1 MDSKTDPVI
10 IGGSVFFLS
19 DKVGFMS
26 DTAKGDARLACAV
39 KWLRGLDAAYGIDTE
54 SIAPASVDASFRR
67 YFRVSGKDGKTFI
80 VMDAPPDKEP
90 IAPFV
95 RIDGLMQAAGLN
107 VPQLFETDEA
117 QGFIL
122 MNDLGRETFLNVLD
136 EKNAPA
142 LFDAATD
149 ALVKWR
155 AASRP
160 SVLPE
165 YDKAV
170 LSREI
175 HLFNEWYVAKH
186 RKFTM
191 SEKQTAVIEAV
202 FDKIIANNLAEARV
216 FVHRDFMPRNLM
228 VSDPLPG
235 VLDFQDALYGHV
247 SYDIASLMRDAFVS
261 WDEEFVLDITIRY
274 WEKARKAGIPVPKDF
289 GSFWRDVEWA
299 GIQRHLKVLGI
310 FARTKYRDGREK
322 YIADTPRFVRYVRQ
336 TANRYDELKPLN
348 WLLDCFEEEKLIQG
362 YTY

>member
-1 MDSKTDPVI
+1 
-10 IGGSVFFLS
+10 
-19 DKVGFMS
+19 MS

-67 YFRVSGKDGKTFI
+67 YFRVSGKDGKAFI

-136 EKNAPA
+136 EKSAPA

-149 ALVKWR
+149 ALVKWQ
-155 AASRP
+155 AASRQG
-160 SVLPE
+160 VLPE